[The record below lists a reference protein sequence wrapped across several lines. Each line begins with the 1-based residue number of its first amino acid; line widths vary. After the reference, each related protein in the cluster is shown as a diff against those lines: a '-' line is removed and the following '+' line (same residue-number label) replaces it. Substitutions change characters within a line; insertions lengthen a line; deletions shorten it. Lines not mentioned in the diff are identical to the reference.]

1 MKIAIIADSHDH
13 LEKLEIFLDYLKDK
27 EIEKIIHLGDVCK
40 IEYLKTLSLI
50 FPGEIFLVRGNAD
63 LYETEEL
70 RPLSNIK
77 YFDNLGDMAIDKVK
91 IAFVHEPEK
100 IKRLIKNYQS
110 FNFIF
115 HGHTHK
121 PWLKKDGDT
130 IIANPGNLSGIGYAP
145 TFAIL
150 DTTNKNLELKL
161 LEEIQS

>member
-1 MKIAIIADSHDH
+1 MKVVIISDSHDH
-13 LEKLEIFLDYLKDK
+13 LEQLGIFLNYLKDN

-40 IEYLKTLSLI
+40 IEYLQNLSQG
-50 FPGEIFLVRGNAD
+50 FSGEIFLVRGNAD
-63 LYETEEL
+63 LYETEDL

-77 YFDNLGDMAIDKVK
+77 HFDNLGSITIDKIR

-100 IKRLIKNYQS
+100 IKRLINNHQS
-110 FNFIF
+110 FDFIF

-150 DTTNKNLELKL
+150 NTNNKDLKL
-161 LEEIQS
+161 NLLSRLNI